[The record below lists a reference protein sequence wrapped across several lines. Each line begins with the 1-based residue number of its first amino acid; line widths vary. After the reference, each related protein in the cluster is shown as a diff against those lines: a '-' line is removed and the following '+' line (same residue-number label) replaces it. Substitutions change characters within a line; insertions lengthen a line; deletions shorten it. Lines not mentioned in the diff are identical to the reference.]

1 MDAMRWAQR
10 LNHLDIVSELEQAR
24 DDFEGFLKAHM
35 TEEEKSNLCRRE
47 YARAFA
53 LASRV
58 TKSSNLE
65 NVSMSE
71 VQKRLPPGYRD
82 LIEFFSRYPGLVKWT
97 GIPLLLYFNAGSGD
111 DTSSPPAAKGRRFD

>member
-24 DDFEGFLKAHM
+24 DDFEGFLKTHM
-35 TEEEKSNLCRRE
+35 TEKEKNNLCRRE
-47 YARAFA
+47 YGRAFA

-58 TKSSNLE
+58 TKSSNAE
-65 NVSMSE
+65 NITMGK

-82 LIEFFSRYPGLVKWT
+82 LIQFFSHYPGLVKWT
-97 GIPLLLYFNAGSGD
+97 GIPLLLYFNAGSLD
-111 DTSSPPAAKGRRFD
+111 AAPMFTL